1 MALRTVP
8 AAPTTSPSRKRTL
21 FPFVWMT
28 PALLFLVVGIIIP
41 VIFTAYISGTNYN
54 QLHLYNFHW
63 IGWRNYGYAFSTDPN
78 TGYAQSYLW
87 LFAWTVAFAA
97 SCTVVNICLGGA
109 IAMLVNNP
117 RLPGR
122 VIYRALLIL
131 PWALPFTISVVTWRG
146 VLNTDF
152 GAVNSVLS
160 SIGLGR
166 PDWLNDPNLAKLCLI
181 AVNGWF
187 SFPYFMVLILSI
199 LQAIPGDLYEVAEI
213 DGAGAF
219 ARFRHI
225 TIPSVRPALA
235 PLIVVQFAFQFNNAV
250 FIWALTQ
257 GQPASLDISQRGET
271 DTLTSYLYNQVSS
284 FQAYGQMAALGI
296 LVFIVVVILSV
307 LNVRFTGAF
316 KEAR

>member
-1 MALRTVP
+1 MAVSATSAVP
-8 AAPTTSPSRKRTL
+8 GAPPARKRTY
-21 FPFVWMT
+21 FPVAWMT
-28 PALLFLVVGIIIP
+28 PAILFLAVGIIIP
-41 VIFTAYISGTNYN
+41 LIFTAYISGTNYN
-54 QLHLYNFHW
+54 QQHLYNYHW
-63 IGWRNYGYAFSTDPN
+63 VGLRNYGYAFSTDPY
-78 TGYAQSYLW
+78 TGYAHGYLW
-87 LFAWTVAFAA
+87 LFAWTFAFAA
-97 SCTVVNICLGGA
+97 GCTVVNICTGGA

-122 VIYRALLIL
+122 IIYRALLIL

-152 GAVNSVLS
+152 GAVNSILS

-213 DGAGAF
+213 DGAGAW

-235 PLIVVQFAFQFNNAV
+235 PLVVVQFAFQFNNAV
-250 FIWALTQ
+250 FVWALT
-257 GQPASLDISQRGET
+257 GGAPPSLDITQRGET
-271 DTLTSYLYNQVSS
+271 DTLGSYLYNQVSG

-296 LVFIVVVILSV
+296 LVFLIIVILS
-307 LNVRFTGAF
+307 LINVRLTGAF